1 MEGSGPRLAG
11 SRYSFWSFCP
21 EAAVSRRNITP
32 TLAERADLHR
42 DYIVDIGRA
51 ARNLNLNS
59 GATKAKINTN
69 DKHTFSWSGRPRAKT
84 PRTCSLG
91 IVPEPIV
98 VLRNVIGC

>member
-1 MEGSGPRLAG
+1 MKEPIMEGSGPKLAG

-42 DYIVDIGRA
+42 DYIADIGRA

-59 GATKAKINTN
+59 GATKAKINT
-69 DKHTFSWSGRPRAKT
+69 K
-84 PRTCSLG
+84 
-91 IVPEPIV
+91 
-98 VLRNVIGC
+98 